1 MSATTGTHDERTSMG
16 PAAGA
21 ARRPPAGAALGSS
34 DAPPSRSTAVKAN
47 AVAFV
52 SGIVFALGLG
62 LAGMTRPSKILA
74 FLDVAGPWDPSLAF
88 VMVGAIGV
96 HFVSVRVARRASS
109 PSLAPRFAWPL
120 EKGID
125 GRLLLGAALF
135 GIGWGLAG
143 YCPGPSLVSLASLG
157 PGVLLFVAAMA
168 VGTFVAGKLD
178 RA

>member
-1 MSATTGTHDERTSMG
+1 MSAATGTHDERASLG

-21 ARRPPAGAALGSS
+21 ALRPPVGAAVESS
-34 DAPPSRSTAVKAN
+34 DARPPRSTAVKAN

-52 SGIVFALGLG
+52 SGVVFALGLG

-96 HFVSVRVARRASS
+96 HFLFVRVARRSAS
-109 PSLAPRFAWPL
+109 PRLAPRFAWPL
-120 EKGID
+120 EKRID

-143 YCPGPSLVSLASLG
+143 YCPGPSLVSLASLA
-157 PGVLLFVAAMA
+157 PGVMLFVSAMA
-168 VGTFVAGKLD
+168 VGTFVAGRLD

>member
-1 MSATTGTHDERTSMG
+1 MSATTGTHDERVSMG

-21 ARRPPAGAALGSS
+21 ARRRPVGAAGSS

-143 YCPGPSLVSLASLG
+143 YCPGPALVSLASLG

-168 VGTFVAGKLD
+168 VGTFAAGKLD